1 MIKIISMVNFSNFLC
16 FSKEKT
22 KQKCLVEYHKI
33 ASLTLV
39 SFPNKSSSKSSF
51 SIFAPSDFAQEG
63 SGCVSM
69 KIPSVPTAIP
79 ALAMVSMSSGLPP
92 VTP

>member
-1 MIKIISMVNFSNFLC
+1 MVNFSNFLC

-22 KQKCLVEYHKI
+22 KQKCLVQYYKI
-33 ASLTLV
+33 ASLTRV

-51 SIFAPSDFAQEG
+51 SIFAPYDFAQEG

-79 ALAMVSMSSGLPP
+79 ALAMVSINSGLPP
-92 VTP
+92 VTPEF